1 MLNVEKVKVLLLEE
15 KYPYFSDEQL
25 ESLCNMYD
33 DINELCYIACKMKA
47 DAQDITIGPITI
59 KNNSNMWNNLADA
72 FYKKW
77 ATSSSS
83 NSNTSKS
90 LTGKCVGRSD
100 EY

>member
-33 DINELCYIACKMKA
+33 DMNELCYIACKMKS

-77 ATSSSS
+77 ITSSSS
-83 NSNTSKS
+83 KTSKS
-90 LTGKCVGRSD
+90 LTGKCAGRSD

>member
-1 MLNVEKVKVLLLEE
+1 MLDVEKVKVLLLEE

-25 ESLCNMYD
+25 ESLCDMYD
-33 DINELCYIACKMKA
+33 DMNELCFIACKMKA
-47 DAQDITIGPITI
+47 DGQDVTIGPITI

-77 ATSSSS
+77 VTSSSS
-83 NSNTSKS
+83 KVSKS
-90 LTGKCVGRSD
+90 LTGKCAGRSD

>member
-47 DAQDITIGPITI
+47 DAQDITIGP
-59 KNNSNMWNNLADA
+59 
-72 FYKKW
+72 
-77 ATSSSS
+77 
-83 NSNTSKS
+83 
-90 LTGKCVGRSD
+90 
-100 EY
+100 